1 MSTDSIGYPL
11 PVLKNGYACLTAT
24 EIELASKNIDP
35 ARPKAVPESS
45 RPPIVAVQG
54 ASERFG
60 RPAAARE
67 PGSVTGYAADA
78 VRRSPASAGTRLS
91 LSA

>member
-11 PVLKNGYACLTAT
+11 PVLKNGYACLNAV

-35 ARPKAVPESS
+35 ARPRAGPESS
-45 RPPIVAVQG
+45 RPPLAAVQG
-54 ASERFG
+54 ASERSL
-60 RPAAARE
+60 PSADARE

-78 VRRSPASAGTRLS
+78 VRRSPASSGTRLS

>member
-11 PVLKNGYACLTAT
+11 PVLKNGYACLNAI

-35 ARPKAVPESS
+35 ARPRAGPESS
-45 RPPIVAVQG
+45 RPPIAAVQG
-54 ASERFG
+54 SLDRSSA
-60 RPAAARE
+60 PPYARE
-67 PGSVTGYAADA
+67 AGSVTGYAADA
-78 VRRSPASAGTRLS
+78 VRRFPASAGTRLS